1 MHRLSVI
8 TLLVASMTAF
18 TAVAGER
25 THYLDLIN
33 RAHDRIVSVAATP
46 PGGSEWNELLHGE
59 SVPGGG
65 GATTVQ
71 LASDACVHDVRVAFA
86 NGRSALYPALD
97 LCRHRGLRIQPLSA
111 RESKAMVAVQQAS
124 PADAS
129 PAGD

>member
-8 TLLVASMTAF
+8 TLLAAAASANI
-18 TAVAGER
+18 AHAGER

-33 RAHDRIVSVAATP
+33 RAHDRVVSFAVAPT
-46 PGGSEWNELLHGE
+46 GGTAWNELLHDE
-59 SVPGGG
+59 AVPGGG

-71 LASDACVHDVRVAFA
+71 LASDTCVHDVKVAFA

-97 LCRHRGLRIQPLSA
+97 LCRHRGLRIQPLPA
-111 RESKAMVAVQQAS
+111 RDGKAMLALQQAS